1 MAGGE
6 DWPLKAR
13 CQARNVLIACRFAA
27 TVAPTIHS
35 SQGGAPPNAEDQ
47 EKKGAIHLLT
57 KCAAAPASGPAYWLF
72 KTEAEEHSWDMQKAR
87 GKKGEP
93 WTGVRNFVARN
104 NMKAMQLGDLGFF
117 YHTGDEKQ
125 VVGIVEVCALAHP
138 DAKDDTG
145 VWKCV
150 DVRAVCDMPK
160 PVTLAAAKAN
170 PKLAE
175 MALVRTARL
184 SVQPVTPDEWK
195 EVCRMGGLDPKT
207 IGKA

>member
-1 MAGGE
+1 M
-6 DWPLKAR
+6 PQSKPKPKKAK
-13 CQARNVLIACRFAA
+13 
-27 TVAPTIHS
+27 APSAS
-35 SQGGAPPNAEDQ
+35 SRSAPPR
-47 EKKGAIHLLT
+47 
-57 KCAAAPASGPAYWLF
+57 PASGPAYWLF

-138 DAKDDTG
+138 DAQDDTG
-145 VWKCV
+145 IWKCV

-170 PKLAE
+170 PKLAD

-184 SVQPVTPDEWK
+184 SVQPVRPDEWK
-195 EVCRMGGLDPKT
+195 EVCRMGGLDPK
-207 IGKA
+207 IVQAK

>member
-1 MAGGE
+1 VPRKNKTLPKSDGVE
-6 DWPLKAR
+6 
-13 CQARNVLIACRFAA
+13 
-27 TVAPTIHS
+27 S
-35 SQGGAPPNAEDQ
+35 SRRKP
-47 EKKGAIHLLT
+47 
-57 KCAAAPASGPAYWLF
+57 GPSYWLF

-138 DAKDDTG
+138 DAQDDTG
-145 VWKCV
+145 IWKCV

-170 PKLAE
+170 PKLAD

-184 SVQPVTPDEWK
+184 SVQPVRPDEWK
-195 EVCRMGGLDPKT
+195 EVCRMGGLDPRT
-207 IGKA
+207 IGAK